1 MCSRKKTIILQNF
14 LPLGR
19 KVIMLS
25 VASLLFFACKKD
37 MAEPVSATT
46 SSPVYF
52 SGFQLSASKL
62 VLLQGNENNKALTL
76 EWKISADH
84 PAPSINYT
92 IEAAARGTQ
101 FADPVVL
108 SSTDRVSVSLS
119 VKEFNSK
126 IRQVIGTGKA
136 SMVDLRIRAVRNNTN
151 ETVYSDAMALEVTP
165 YQPFTDYDDSRIMRI
180 PGNFQNWILSCAP
193 KIVASGKAGEYE
205 GYIHFTNPYP
215 QFLMIKSATNWD
227 TKVTYQNIGANKI
240 GFGGSIFSV
249 SGGAGVYRMK
259 VNMENNTW
267 SCTKIN
273 SWALTGTAVSADPNA
288 EVTMIDDSETI
299 SWSITSYLAKGDFR
313 FRANKSNDINLGHNP
328 MDETGVPDYNAANI
342 PINKAGNYTVRLHLK
357 SPGNYA
363 YSIQRNPS

>member
-1 MCSRKKTIILQNF
+1 MYSLGKTIIVQNF
-14 LPLGR
+14 LSMGR

-25 VASLLFFACKKD
+25 VASLLFFACTKD
-37 MAEPVSATT
+37 MAEPVSAHT

-76 EWKISADH
+76 EWKINADH
-84 PAPSINYT
+84 LGSSINYT

-108 SSTDRVSVSLS
+108 GSTDRISVSLS
-119 VKEFNSK
+119 VKEFNKK
-126 IRQVIGTGKA
+126 IRKVIGTGKA
-136 SMVDLRIRAVRNNTN
+136 SMVDLRIRAERNNTK

-165 YQPFTDYDDSRIMRI
+165 YQPLIDYDDSRSMRI
-180 PGNFQNWILSCAP
+180 PGNFQNWVLSVAP
-193 KIVASGKAGEYE
+193 KIVTSGKAGEYE
-205 GYIHFTNPYP
+205 GYINFTTPYP

-227 TKVTYQNIGANKI
+227 IKATYQNIGDNKI
-240 GFGGSIFSV
+240 GFGGTIFSV

-259 VNMENNTW
+259 ANMVNNTW

-273 SWALTGTAVSADPNA
+273 SWGLTGTAVSADPNA

-299 SWSITSYLAKGDFR
+299 SWSITSNLAKGDFN
-313 FRANKSNDINLGHNP
+313 FRANKNNDINLVHNP
-328 MDETGVPDYNAANI
+328 MDETGVPDYNAEKI
-342 PINKAGNYTVRLHLK
+342 HINMAGN
-357 SPGNYA
+357 
-363 YSIQRNPS
+363 

>member
-1 MCSRKKTIILQNF
+1 MCSRKKIIIVQNF
-14 LPLGR
+14 LPIGR
-19 KVIMLS
+19 TLIMLS

-37 MAEPVSATT
+37 MAEPVSGNT

-76 EWKISADH
+76 EWKINVDH
-84 PAPSINYT
+84 PAPSITYT

-101 FADPVVL
+101 FADPVIL
-108 SSTDRVSVSLS
+108 GSTDRISVSLS
-119 VKEFNSK
+119 VKEFNKK
-126 IRQVIGTGKA
+126 IRKVIGTGKA
-136 SMVDLRIRAVRNNTN
+136 SMVDLRIRAERNNTN

-165 YQPFTDYDDSRIMRI
+165 YQPFIEYDDSRIMRI
-180 PGNFQNWILSCAP
+180 PGNFQNWTLSSAP

-205 GYIHFTNPYP
+205 GYINFTNPYP

-227 TKVTYQNIGANKI
+227 TKVIYQNIGANKI
-240 GFGGSIFSV
+240 GFGGTIFSV
-249 SGGAGVYRMK
+249 PGGAGVYRMK

-273 SWALTGTAVSADPNA
+273 NWGLTGTAVSADPNS
-288 EVTMIDDSETI
+288 EITMVENSETI
-299 SWSITSYLAKGDFR
+299 SWTITSNLAKGDFR
-313 FRANKSNDINLGHNP
+313 FRANKTNDINLGHNP
-328 MDETGVPDYNAANI
+328 MEETGVPDYNAENI
-342 PINKAGNYTVRLHLK
+342 RIKKAGNYTVRLHLK
-357 SPGNYA
+357 SAGNYA